1 MSIFDKFRQI
11 SKQDDTPAGPVEY
24 IIAGLGNPGEKYE
37 GTRHNAGFIVM
48 DALAEKLGFEMKKL
62 KFKSLCA
69 DVSVSGKHCLVMK
82 PSTFMNNSGQAVVE
96 AMNFYKIPPENVIVI
111 FDDISLDVGKMRI
124 RSKGSDGGQR
134 GMRSIIY
141 LSGSDKFPRIKVGI
155 GAKPNPDWDLAD
167 WVLSKFTPD
176 EMKKLDEIFDN
187 AEKAIELIIDGK
199 TDRAM
204 NLFN

>member
-82 PSTFMNNSGQAVVE
+82 PSTFMNNSGQAISE
-96 AMNFYKIPPENVIVI
+96 AMIIISWISSMSLLFMTIFLLSRESCVSEGRAATAVITV
-111 FDDISLDVGKMRI
+111 L
-124 RSKGSDGGQR
+124 
-134 GMRSIIY
+134 
-141 LSGSDKFPRIKVGI
+141 KV
-155 GAKPNPDWDLAD
+155 
-167 WVLSKFTPD
+167 
-176 EMKKLDEIFDN
+176 
-187 AEKAIELIIDGK
+187 
-199 TDRAM
+199 
-204 NLFN
+204 

>member
-82 PSTFMNNSGQAVVE
+82 PSTFMNNSGQAISE
-96 AMNFYKIPPENVIVI
+96 AMNYYKLDIEHVVIVY
-111 FDDISLDVGKMRI
+111 DDISLEPGKLRI
-124 RSKGSDGGQR
+124 RRKGSDGGHN
-134 GMRSIIY
+134 GIKSIIY
-141 LSGSDKFPRIKVGI
+141 LTGEDTFPRIKMGVGK
-155 GAKPNPDWDLAD
+155 KPHPKYDLAD
-167 WVLSKFTPD
+167 WVLSRFSPD
-176 EMKKLDEIFDN
+176 DRKKLGEAADN
-187 AEKAIELIIDGK
+187 ACECIEMLSLIHI
-199 TDRAM
+199 
-204 NLFN
+204 